1 MRGAVCGVRCAVLA
15 EFSIMEIHGTLA
27 ATPMNPMNPMN
38 PMKFTATCNDNHH
51 RDDDKPGA
59 NDFR

>member
-27 ATPMNPMNPMN
+27 ATPMNPM
-38 PMKFTATCNDNHH
+38 KFTATFNDNHH